1 MVDEKTKVEIV
12 VVAFQEEHEKR
23 ILLNSSNT
31 AEWLTSYNPESRSK
45 FEINSFHLN
54 MFCTISWSHDLVIM
68 SECFDQHVF
77 DFIGGLIRVNPNK
90 GRLNFKPCLFQRSHP
105 LPPHRRIKDI
115 IGGSVSRR

>member
-1 MVDEKTKVEIV
+1 MVQMV
-12 VVAFQEEHEKR
+12 VVAVQEEHEKFQER
-23 ILLNSSNT
+23 ILFKSSNT

-45 FEINSFHLN
+45 FEINFFYLN
-54 MFCTISWSHDLVIM
+54 MFCTITWSHGLFIM
-68 SECFDQHVF
+68 SECFDHHVF